1 MWLAHKKSPAFFN
14 LTLLISVSVINCCI
28 KNTFIS
34 SILLFIG
41 SVSLFKIIL
50 SIELKDSIVY
60 PFLRKMST
68 VIYFIHLYVWTFYYT
83 IFYGEKATGMIC
95 FIATSAISMLL
106 AFIYVY
112 YTNKYKS
119 KNFIIRKSV

>member
-1 MWLAHKKSPAFFN
+1 MWLAHKKSPACFN
-14 LTLLISVSVINCCI
+14 LALLISVSVINCCI

-60 PFLRKMST
+60 PCLRKMST

-83 IFYGEKATGMIC
+83 IFYGEKKFGLTC
-95 FIATSAISMLL
+95 FIAVSAISVSM
-106 AFIYVY
+106 AFIYVCY
-112 YTNKYKS
+112 INIFHVKLNTRQS
-119 KNFIIRKSV
+119 R